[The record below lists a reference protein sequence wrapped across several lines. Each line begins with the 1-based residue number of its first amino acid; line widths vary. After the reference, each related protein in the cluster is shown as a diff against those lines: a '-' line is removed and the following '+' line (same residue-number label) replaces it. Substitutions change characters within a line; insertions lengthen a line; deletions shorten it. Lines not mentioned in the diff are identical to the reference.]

1 MKNNYDI
8 NVKKERKWLWE
19 FSKRL
24 IAGVYIF
31 YLLFTVFLL
40 FMIYKTQ
47 DMNYISNL
55 IEAVADIFKVAVV
68 GYLIKAG
75 AENVV
80 KVSHSCNCEQ
90 ITEECSEEDTTT
102 LTDEVNELESSAS
115 DV

>member
-8 NVKKERKWLWE
+8 NVKKNESGFGS

-24 IAGVYIF
+24 IVGVSIF
-31 YLLFTVFLL
+31 SLLVTIFVL

-47 DMNYISNL
+47 DMSYISNL

-80 KVSHSCNCEQ
+80 KVSRFCNCEQ
-90 ITEECSEEDTTT
+90 TTEESQEEDTTT
-102 LTDEVNELESSAS
+102 LTDEVNELESNTS
-115 DV
+115 DI